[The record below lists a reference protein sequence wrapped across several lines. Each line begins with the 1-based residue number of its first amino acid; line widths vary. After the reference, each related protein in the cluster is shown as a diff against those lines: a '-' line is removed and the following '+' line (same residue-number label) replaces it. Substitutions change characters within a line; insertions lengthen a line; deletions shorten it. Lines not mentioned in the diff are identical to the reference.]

1 MEETMPI
8 AVGDALPEATG
19 TAMADGRP
27 GPVNLR
33 EFVGDKKT
41 VIFGVPGAFTP
52 TCTNDHLPTFA
63 VAADALADAGIEQ
76 TICMSTNDI
85 FVLQAWNAAHGAEH
99 ITMLAD
105 GSGNLTRAMD
115 LGLDLSGL
123 GLGFRCTRFA
133 MIVEGGVVKAVQLE
147 ESPGACAVTSASA
160 ILAHA

>member
-1 MEETMPI
+1 MPI
-8 AVGDALPEATG
+8 AAGDSLPDVNG
-19 TAMADGRP
+19 TVIADGRP
-27 GPVNLR
+27 GPVNVR
-33 EFVGDKKT
+33 ELVGDKKT

-63 VAADALADAGIEQ
+63 VGKAQLDAAGIEQ

-105 GSGNLTRAMD
+105 GSGDITRAMD
-115 LGLDLSGL
+115 IGLDLSGL

-133 MIVEGGVVKAVQLE
+133 MLVEGGVVKAFQTE
-147 ESPGACAVTSASA
+147 ENPGTCAMTSAVA
-160 ILAHA
+160 ILEHA

>member
-1 MEETMPI
+1 MPI
-8 AVGDALPEATG
+8 AAGDTLPDAKG
-19 TAMADGRP
+19 TVMSGGRP
-27 GPVNLR
+27 GPVSLS
-33 EFVGDKKT
+33 ELVGDKKT

-63 VAADALADAGIEQ
+63 AGADQLNAAGIEQ

-85 FVLQAWNAAHGAEH
+85 FVLQAWNAAHGADH

-105 GSGNLTRAMD
+105 GSGDITRALD
-115 LGLDLSGL
+115 IGLDLSGL

-133 MIVEGGVVKAVQLE
+133 MLVEDGKVKAFQTE
-147 ESPGACAVTSASA
+147 ENPGTCAMTSASA

>member
-1 MEETMPI
+1 MPI
-8 AVGDALPEATG
+8 AEGDALPEVNG
-19 TAMADGRP
+19 TVMAGGRP
-27 GPVNLR
+27 GPVSLR

-63 VAADALADAGIEQ
+63 VAADALAEAGIEQ

-85 FVLQAWNAAHGAEH
+85 FVLEAWNTAHGAEH

-105 GSGNLTRAMD
+105 GSGELTRALD

-133 MIVEGGVVKAVQLE
+133 MLVEGGAVKALQLE

-160 ILAHA
+160 ILERA

>member
-1 MEETMPI
+1 MPI
-8 AVGDALPEATG
+8 AAGDALPEVRG
-19 TAMADGRP
+19 TVMSDGRP
-27 GPVNLR
+27 GPVSLR
-33 EFVGDKKT
+33 ELVGDKKT

-63 VAADALADAGIEQ
+63 VAADALEAAGIEQ

-85 FVLQAWNAAHGAEH
+85 FVLEAWNAAHGAAH

-105 GSGNLTRAMD
+105 GSGDLTRAMD
-115 LGLDLSGL
+115 LGLDLGGL

-133 MIVEGGVVKAVQLE
+133 MLVEGGTVKAVQLE
-147 ESPGACAVTSASA
+147 EQPGACAMTSASA

>member
-1 MEETMPI
+1 MPI
-8 AVGDALPEATG
+8 AEGATIPADASGRTMQDGKPEPT
-19 TAMADGRP
+19 TLADLVAG
-27 GPVNLR
+27 
-33 EFVGDKKT
+33 KKAI
-41 VIFGVPGAFTP
+41 VFGVPGAFTG
-52 TCTNDHLPTFA
+52 TCTNQHLPSFA
-63 VAADALADAGIEQ
+63 ENEAALTAKGIDAV
-76 TICMSTNDI
+76 ICMSTNDI

-147 ESPGACAVTSASA
+147 ESPGACAMTSASA

>member
-1 MEETMPI
+1 MPI
-8 AVGDALPEATG
+8 GEGDALPDVNG
-19 TAMADGRP
+19 TAMSGGRP

-33 EFVGDKKT
+33 EFVGEAKT

-63 VAADALADAGIEQ
+63 VAADALAAAGIER

-85 FVLQAWNAAHGAEH
+85 FVLEAWNAAHGAEH

-105 GSGNLTRAMD
+105 GSGEVTRALD

-133 MIVEGGVVKAVQLE
+133 MLVEGGTVTALQLE
-147 ESPGACAVTSASA
+147 ESPGACAMTSASA
-160 ILAHA
+160 ILERA

>member
-1 MEETMPI
+1 MPI
-8 AVGDALPEATG
+8 AAGDALPDVSG
-19 TAMADGRP
+19 TVMAGGRP
-27 GPVNLR
+27 GPVSLR
-33 EFVGDKKT
+33 EYVGGKKA

-63 VAADALADAGIEQ
+63 VAADALAAAGIEQ

-85 FVLQAWNAAHGAEH
+85 FVLEAWNAAHGAGH

-105 GSGNLTRAMD
+105 GSGDLTRAMD

-133 MIVEGGVVKAVQLE
+133 MLIEDGRVKAVQLE
-147 ESPGACAVTSASA
+147 ESPGACAMTSAAA

>member
-1 MEETMPI
+1 MPI
-8 AVGDALPEATG
+8 AAGDALPDVSG
-19 TAMADGRP
+19 TVMAGGRP
-27 GPVNLR
+27 GPVSLR
-33 EFVGDKKT
+33 EYVGGKKT

-63 VAADALADAGIEQ
+63 VAADALAAAGIEQ

-85 FVLQAWNAAHGAEH
+85 FVLEAWNAAHGAGH

-105 GSGNLTRAMD
+105 GSGDLTRAMD

-133 MIVEGGVVKAVQLE
+133 MLIEDGRVKAVQLE
-147 ESPGACAVTSASA
+147 ESPGACAMTSAAA

>member
-1 MEETMPI
+1 MPI
-8 AVGDALPEATG
+8 AAGDTLPDAKG
-19 TAMADGRP
+19 TVMSGGRP
-27 GPVNLR
+27 GPVSLS
-33 EFVGDKKT
+33 ELVGDKKT

-63 VAADALADAGIEQ
+63 AGADQLNAAGIEQ

-105 GSGNLTRAMD
+105 GSGDITRALD
-115 LGLDLSGL
+115 IGLDLSGL

-133 MIVEGGVVKAVQLE
+133 MLVEDGKVKAFQTE
-147 ESPGACAVTSASA
+147 ENPGTCAMTSASA

>member
-1 MEETMPI
+1 MPI
-8 AVGDALPEATG
+8 AEGETLPDING
-19 TAMADGRP
+19 TVMANGRP
-27 GPVNLR
+27 GPVSLR
-33 EFVGDKKT
+33 ELVGGKKT

-63 VAADALADAGIEQ
+63 VAADALAAAGIEQ

-85 FVLQAWNAAHGAEH
+85 FVLEAWNKAHGAEH

-105 GSGNLTRAMD
+105 GAGELTRALD

-133 MIVEGGVVKAVQLE
+133 MLVEGGAVKALQLE
-147 ESPGACAVTSASA
+147 EQPGACAMTSASA
-160 ILAHA
+160 ILERA